1 MLKKDLQ
8 TDGNFNRG
16 QQSAG
21 AVLVG
26 VFALILSFAGLRAV
40 FAGPSSGTSHPQTLQ
55 LRWLGMRPA
64 YA

>member
-40 FAGPSSGTSHPQTLQ
+40 FAGPSSA
-55 LRWLGMRPA
+55 PA
-64 YA
+64 THKHSSFGGWE